1 MKDYYKIPVH
11 VEGCRTEYGSGK
23 HRLIIDACQLS
34 PDLYEVIAMRPTG
47 AEIHGDSKHARA
59 YLAAVELAKIQV
71 DISAAGDVVLIP

>member
-34 PDLYEVIAMRPTG
+34 PDLFEIIAMRPTG
-47 AEIHGDSKHARA
+47 AEIELKRFLTESEARA
-59 YLAAVELAKIQV
+59 DYARMVEQYKNW
-71 DISAAGDVVLIP
+71 